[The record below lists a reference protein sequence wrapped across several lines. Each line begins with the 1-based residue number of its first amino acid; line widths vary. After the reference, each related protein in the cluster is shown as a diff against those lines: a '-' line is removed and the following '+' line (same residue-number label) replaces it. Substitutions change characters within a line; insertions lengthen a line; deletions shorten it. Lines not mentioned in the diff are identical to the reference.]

1 MADVSPR
8 ARAAAALRG
17 FARALR
23 LACPLCGGRPVT
35 ERWVRVRPAC
45 PRCRLRLDRGEPDY
59 WIGAMLFNL
68 IAAETL
74 FAAGVLAVLLLTFPT
89 PPWDALY
96 WGSIV
101 GMIVL
106 PIVTYPITK
115 LCWLAFDLV
124 FRPPHPGDF
133 APAP

>member
-1 MADVSPR
+1 MADASLR
-8 ARAAAALRG
+8 ARAVSALLG
-17 FARALR
+17 LARAFR

-35 ERWVRVRPAC
+35 ERWVRVRAAC
-45 PRCRLRLDRGEPDY
+45 PRCRLRLDRGETDY

-74 FAAGVLAVLLLTFPT
+74 FTVGVLAVLLLTWPA
-89 PPWDALY
+89 PPWDVLY

-101 GMIVL
+101 VMIVL